1 MAATSEA
8 VTWGTSLGH
17 LLINAKI
24 AVPLFTV
31 PATSVAQKTFV
42 QAAVL
47 ADRDLKNSNGQ
58 TSSKNCSLTVTECC
72 RCLAR
77 YSELGARL
85 KTSVHKVVPGSI
97 AGAGLP
103 GLVFASG
110 TLLG

>member
-47 ADRDLKNSNGQ
+47 ADRDLKNSN
-58 TSSKNCSLTVTECC
+58 
-72 RCLAR
+72 
-77 YSELGARL
+77 
-85 KTSVHKVVPGSI
+85 
-97 AGAGLP
+97 
-103 GLVFASG
+103 
-110 TLLG
+110 